1 MLFAPGPALP
11 HKLARATP
19 DRRARTPLGPVGVWG
34 RVRVGGEGV
43 QWWSGGDKH
52 HRKWPSKTLPYQCRH
67 PDPHPADRRDAL
79 RLSPRHSSLL
89 PCTQQSPH
97 STTRHHL
104 SLRPVWF
111 EKSVSSRSNDEGSA
125 WQEGRRGEVGWS
137 RLGSRGDIRAEHS
150 QRAPSPSRATAK
162 TVRNGDGDPS
172 QAGPQKGCPWDPLPI
187 AAQTRSWE
195 VNESKVSYLSHHTAA
210 SGRIFLLYFRLWP
223 RGHICGSGAT
233 VLVIVL

>member
-1 MLFAPGPALP
+1 MVECGDCCVQGRRLLCRGE
-11 HKLARATP
+11 R
-19 DRRARTPLGPVGVWG
+19 RRAPPL
-34 RVRVGGEGV
+34 
-43 QWWSGGDKH
+43 
-52 HRKWPSKTLPYQCRH
+52 
-67 PDPHPADRRDAL
+67 A
-79 RLSPRHSSLL
+79 
-89 PCTQQSPH
+89 
-97 STTRHHL
+97 TTRHHL

-111 EKSVSSRSNDEGSA
+111 EKSVSSRSNDEGNA

-172 QAGPQKGCPWDPLPI
+172 QAGPEKGCPWYPLPI

-223 RGHICGSGAT
+223 RGHICGPGAT
-233 VLVIVL
+233 VTFYD

>member
-1 MLFAPGPALP
+1 MGTNTTESGPRKPYPINVDTLTLIPPIAGMLCASPRGTAASYPA
-11 HKLARATP
+11 RNN
-19 DRRARTPLGPVGVWG
+19 
-34 RVRVGGEGV
+34 
-43 QWWSGGDKH
+43 
-52 HRKWPSKTLPYQCRH
+52 
-67 PDPHPADRRDAL
+67 

-111 EKSVSSRSNDEGSA
+111 GKSVSSRSDDEGNA

-150 QRAPSPSRATAK
+150 RRAPSPSRATAK

-172 QAGPQKGCPWDPLPI
+172 QAGPEKGCPWDPLPI
-187 AAQTRSWE
+187 VAQTRSWE
-195 VNESKVSYLSHHTAA
+195 VHESTVSYLSHHTAA
-210 SGRIFLLYFRLWP
+210 FGRIFLFRTLTRYLP
-223 RGHICGSGAT
+223 VTLVLRG
-233 VLVIVL
+233 LVSPNN